1 MKRLKKIWKWLLLL
15 FVAAI
20 FYGFYDLIP
29 RSMVMTGDPVNKQRK
44 LLASFQNPGEV
55 GLAFDSISYTGYE
68 GLQLEAYYI
77 PTTKDSALATII
89 MVHGIRAYKEYFI
102 RKTPDLAAQGYNI
115 VLVDL
120 RAHGDSEGK
129 FCTFGIKEKHDI
141 KALVD
146 VLASKYN
153 AQNIG
158 IWGQSLGGAV
168 ALQSLAFD
176 RRLQFGIIESTF
188 SNFEKVAH
196 DYIKRMGPFLPE
208 WYRNFMIY
216 RGEQMAGIKAEDGNP
231 MDAAKN
237 VTQPVLL
244 IHGTA
249 DNRISFEYA
258 KENFVALK
266 SKKKEFLPIEGALH
280 TNVWQVGGE
289 AYFERIYGFIDQNS
303 TP

>member
-1 MKRLKKIWKWLLLL
+1 MKRFKKLWKWLLLL

-44 LLASFQNPGEV
+44 LLASFQNPGELD
-55 GLAFDSISYTGYE
+55 LAFDSITYMGYE
-68 GLQLEAYYI
+68 DLQLEAYYI
-77 PTTKDSALATII
+77 PTTKDSTTATIL
-89 MVHGIRAYKEYFI
+89 MVHGIRAYKEHFI
-102 RKTPDLAAQGYNI
+102 KKSPDLAAKGYNI

-129 FCTFGIKEKHDI
+129 FCTFGIKEKYDI

-146 VLASKYN
+146 VIISKYKCE
-153 AQNIG
+153 NIG

-176 RRLQFGIIESTF
+176 KRLQFGIVESTF

-216 RGEQMAGIKAEDGNP
+216 RGEQIAGIEAEDCNP
-231 MDAAKN
+231 IDAAKK
-237 VTQPVLL
+237 VCQPVLL
-244 IHGTA
+244 IHGTS
-249 DNRISFEYA
+249 DNRISFKYA

-266 SKKKEFLPIEGALH
+266 SEKKEFLPIEGALH
-280 TNVWQVGGE
+280 SNVWQVGGD
-289 AYFERIYGFIDQNS
+289 AYFQKVYNFIEEQ
-303 TP
+303 TKP